1 MALNF
6 SDSDKAKYMTGQYKK
21 EIKLYFPQLSLTVL
35 NDEIYEE
42 SFSLQEAIF
51 DGNAELSVIGC
62 ISNRFGIEIRN
73 QGVQLK
79 NKTIQ
84 VSIRIDNGSWNRIFT
99 GYVDSVET
107 VRDRS
112 YQKLMCYDALYKY
125 QDKNFFDTYNAL
137 TFPVTIKTLRDAIFS
152 FIGISQESTT
162 LVNDGV
168 SIPQTIE
175 DGELAVIDVIRAI
188 CQMNGVFGKVDA
200 YGVFKYVQITLPS
213 EVLPYPSGFYP
224 GELYPVAEGSETVYI
239 DKYRDGTLSFED
251 YELAAITVVTV
262 RDGTSD
268 TEYGQYGNAGNMLL
282 IEGNIL
288 CQGLSQATKNTIA
301 QNIFDKVKYCV
312 YRPFSVTNPGLPYIE
327 CGDAIAYYV
336 YDYSSGEPV
345 TIIMGCTVMSRYLKG
360 IQWMTDTFEARG
372 DEYQPEVK
380 PVSYEMNV
388 EQQITVIENEIS
400 GIGGRIDDIDTS
412 IGGISGDIDGLSG
425 RVDTA
430 EGDID
435 DLEGNVNSI
444 ASAVQDL
451 QSLISYGTADMTPGT
466 SALATGHVYLMYEQA

>member
-6 SDSDKAKYMTGQYKK
+6 SDSDKQKYMTGQYRK

-35 NDEIYEE
+35 NSQIYGE
-42 SFSLQEAIF
+42 SLSLEEAIF
-51 DGNAELSVIGC
+51 DGNGELSIIGC
-62 ISNRFGIEIRN
+62 ISNRFSIEIRN

-125 QDKNFFDTYNAL
+125 QDKNFFDTYDAL

-168 SIPQTIE
+168 SISQTIE
-175 DGELAVIDVIRAI
+175 DGELAVIDALRAV
-188 CQMNGVFGKVDA
+188 CQMNGVFGKINA
-200 YGVFKYVQITLPS
+200 SGVFEYVDITVS
-213 EVLPYPSGFYP
+213 QDVLPYPSGFYP
-224 GELYPVAEGSETVYI
+224 GEAYPCSTDGEANYI
-239 DKYRDGTLSFED
+239 DKYRNVTFED
-251 YELAAITVVTV
+251 YELAAITGVTV

-268 TEYGQYGNAGNMLL
+268 TTYGRYGTSGNMYLV
-282 IEGNIL
+282 EGNIW
-288 CQGLSQATKNTIA
+288 CQGLTQATKNTIA
-301 QNIFDKVKYCV
+301 QNLFGKVQYAV
-312 YRPFSVTNPGLPYIE
+312 YTPFEAVTVGLPYIE
-327 CGDAIAYYV
+327 CGDAVTFYV
-336 YDYSSGEPV
+336 YDYSSGHAETV
-345 TIIMGCTVMSRYLKG
+345 VMSFSVMSRYLKG
-360 IQWMTDTFEARG
+360 IQWLTDTYKAAG
-372 DEYQPEVK
+372 SEYQPEVQ

-435 DLEGNVNSI
+435 DLEGDVNSI

>member
-35 NDEIYEE
+35 NEEIYEE

-79 NKTIQ
+79 GQDIQ
-84 VSIRIDNGSWNRIFT
+84 VSVRIDNGSWQRVFT
-99 GYVDSVET
+99 GYVDSAPKA
-107 VRDRS
+107 RDRS
-112 YQKLMCYDALYKY
+112 YQKLECYDKLHKFE
-125 QDKNFFDTYNAL
+125 DKNIFSVYNAL
-137 TFPVTIKTLRDAIFS
+137 TFPVKVKTLRDAIFNH
-152 FIGISQESTT
+152 FGITQDSVA
-162 LVNDGV
+162 LVNDNV
-168 SIPQTIE
+168 YLVKTVE
-175 DGELAVIDVIRAI
+175 DGELAFIDVVRPI

-251 YELAAITVVTV
+251 YELAAITGVTV

-380 PVSYEMNV
+380 PVSVEGDT
-388 EQQITVIENEIS
+388 EQQINNIENNIS
-400 GIGGRIDDIDTS
+400 NINNQM
-412 IGGISGDIDGLSG
+412 SGMSQAITNL
-425 RVDTA
+425 
-430 EGDID
+430 
-435 DLEGNVNSI
+435 
-444 ASAVQDL
+444 QD
-451 QSLISYGTADMTPGT
+451 LISYGTSDMTPG
-466 SALATGHVYLMYEQA
+466 SSSLATGHVYLMYE